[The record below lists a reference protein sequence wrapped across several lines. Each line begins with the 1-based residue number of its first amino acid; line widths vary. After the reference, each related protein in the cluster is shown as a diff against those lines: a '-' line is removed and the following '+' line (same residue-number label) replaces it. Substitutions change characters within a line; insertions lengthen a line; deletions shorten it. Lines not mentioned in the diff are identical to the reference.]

1 MQRVQIKDNG
11 HKREE
16 QQSAMLGNRRM
27 QFSLYQVRRE
37 KEDVVTKVTV
47 KKQGRA
53 RAEGWVVTP
62 SSKWIL
68 YSDITNSL
76 LG

>member
-1 MQRVQIKDNG
+1 
-11 HKREE
+11 
-16 QQSAMLGNRRM
+16 MLGNRRM

-53 RAEGWVVTP
+53 RAEGGGDAEQQVDP
-62 SSKWIL
+62 
-68 YSDITNSL
+68 L
-76 LG
+76 LRHHKLTAGMIARKFGWMLTEFTIGGG